1 MLLLM
6 ALPKDQAPRN
16 ARASSSAP
24 SKKRATEDTADRLR
38 AAILRG
44 DFQPGTDL
52 PGERDLA
59 VELGVS
65 RLTLRAALTRL
76 ESEKLVRP
84 VHGSGTRVLD
94 FRDHGGIEMLGHL
107 YTLATAGYAPTSLLS
122 DLLEL
127 RRVVAIEVIGLCAE
141 RATDQEMGELDAH
154 VDELSKCVDDV
165 AKFMKLDL
173 ALAVRLVKA
182 THNLALLF
190 LSNTIVRTL
199 EAQPGIEA
207 AFAVNPRGT
216 VASYRRIATLIRA
229 RDAKRVRKLTRML
242 FMKIDRGLLA
252 TFGALTGGSS

>member
-6 ALPKDQAPRN
+6 ALPKE
-16 ARASSSAP
+16 
-24 SKKRATEDTADRLR
+24 KKKATEDTADRLR

-44 DFQPGTDL
+44 EFKPGTDL

-59 VELGVS
+59 VKLGVS

-76 ESEKLVRP
+76 ESEQLVKP

-94 FRDHGGIEMLGHL
+94 FRDHGGIDMLGHL

-127 RRVVAIEVIGLCAE
+127 RRLVAIDVIGLCAE
-141 RATDQEMGELDAH
+141 RATDEELEALDAH

-165 AKFMKLDL
+165 PKFMKLDL
-173 ALAVRLVKA
+173 ALAIRLVKA

-199 EAQPGIEA
+199 ESQPGIDA

-216 VASYRRIATLIRA
+216 VASYRRIAALIRA
-229 RDAKRVRKLTRML
+229 RDSKRARKLTRML
-242 FMKIDRGLLA
+242 FGKIDRGLLA
-252 TFGALTGGSS
+252 TFEALTS

>member
-6 ALPKDQAPRN
+6 ALPNSRTRTP
-16 ARASSSAP
+16 SAP
-24 SKKRATEDTADRLR
+24 PGVAPAAKKRATEDTADRLR

-44 DFQPGTDL
+44 DFAPGTDL
-52 PGERDLA
+52 PGERELA
-59 VELGVS
+59 VKLGVS

-107 YTLATAGYAPTSLLS
+107 YTLATAGYAPTALLS

-127 RRVVAIEVIGLCAE
+127 RRLVAIEVIGLCAE
-141 RATDQEMGELDAH
+141 RATDAELDELERN
-154 VDELSKCVDDV
+154 VDELSNCVDDV
-165 AKFMKLDL
+165 PRFMKLDL
-173 ALAVRLVKA
+173 ALAIRLVKA

-216 VASYRRIATLIRA
+216 VKSYRRIAVLLRA
-229 RDAKRVRKLTRML
+229 HDGRRARKLTRML
-242 FMKIDRGLLA
+242 FGKIDRGLIA
-252 TFGALTGGSS
+252 TFGALTGTS